1 MSASTIILIG
11 ALVFV
16 IFIDFIIKKRKKNN
30 LAIEIKVDQNPNSSF
45 ERNTIIGMFLINV
58 FLALGLLNADYLDSK
73 WNSFYLDLT
82 SSKIVE
88 EEESFENFRMDFYK
102 SGDIEKLNALI
113 AKDPGFAEYYRLR
126 ADYNYIIEE
135 NFQQAITDY
144 SQALNLGTVD
154 SAGVYFDRTY
164 ARMGLKDESGAEIEL
179 EKATNIYEKK
189 LNQDP
194 TNPILLYKLGMVKRL
209 NSSFYNFNGSK
220 DVRYSIRSYSSY
232 TESFDLLKRAL
243 INSDLD
249 LKIPNDRLYEDGF
262 TKFDK
267 SYVNLRHLIYHRMM
281 ANYNI
286 NLNKMGYDPYKFIP
300 DDKGSFSRKGQK
312 VRYARIDTSDIC
324 NILRIAGEEGY
335 SGPID
340 VYDFI
345 NKSCN

>member
-1 MSASTIILIG
+1 
-11 ALVFV
+11 
-16 IFIDFIIKKRKKNN
+16 
-30 LAIEIKVDQNPNSSF
+30 
-45 ERNTIIGMFLINV
+45 
-58 FLALGLLNADYLDSK
+58 
-73 WNSFYLDLT
+73 
-82 SSKIVE
+82 
-88 EEESFENFRMDFYK
+88 
-102 SGDIEKLNALI
+102 
-113 AKDPGFAEYYRLR
+113 
-126 ADYNYIIEE
+126 
-135 NFQQAITDY
+135 
-144 SQALNLGTVD
+144 
-154 SAGVYFDRTY
+154 
-164 ARMGLKDESGAEIEL
+164 
-179 EKATNIYEKK
+179 
-189 LNQDP
+189 
-194 TNPILLYKLGMVKRL
+194 MVKRL

>member
-88 EEESFENFRMDFYK
+88 EEESFENFRMNFYK
-102 SGDIEKLNALI
+102 SKDIGKLNALI
-113 AKDPGFAEYYRLR
+113 EKDPGFAEYYRLR
-126 ADYNYIIEE
+126 GDYHNVIK
-135 NFQQAITDY
+135 NDPKKAIVDY

-154 SAGVYFDRTY
+154 SAGVYYNRIYVRFDLEDERG
-164 ARMGLKDESGAEIEL
+164 ARNEWA
-179 EKATNIYEKK
+179 KAFDIYEKK
-189 LNQDP
+189 LLKDSL
-194 TNPILLYKLGMVKRL
+194 NPLLLYQFGKVYRTKDDFKFNNIASRNSRTSRVRNYSTYMKTFSLLKKALENTDTDLMIINNYLGEEF
-209 NSSFYNFNGSK
+209 SA
-220 DVRYSIRSYSSY
+220 
-232 TESFDLLKRAL
+232 FDLSRVKLK
-243 INSDLD
+243 N
-249 LKIPNDRLYEDGF
+249 
-262 TKFDK
+262 
-267 SYVNLRHLIYHRMM
+267 LIYFRMM
-281 ANYNI
+281 GNYNI
-286 NLNKMGYDPYKFIP
+286 NVNASGKLSQNALYENNKWIYYD
-300 DDKGSFSRKGQK
+300 S
-312 VRYARIDTSDIC
+312 IDNSELC
-324 NILRIAGEEGY
+324 EILRRAGEEGY